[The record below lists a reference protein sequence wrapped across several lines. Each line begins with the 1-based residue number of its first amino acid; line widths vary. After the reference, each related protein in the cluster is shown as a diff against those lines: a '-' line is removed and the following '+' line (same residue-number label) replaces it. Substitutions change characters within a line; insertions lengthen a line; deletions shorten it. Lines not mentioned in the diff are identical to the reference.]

1 MISEGDEAPRFEL
14 PAVVDGEHR
23 RVALDEYLGED
34 VVILAFYPGD
44 FNPACDEESD
54 LDELDLFTMQK
65 DVSVLGISADTLYS
79 HAAFAEAYDLHVPL
93 LSDTRRE
100 VAREYGVTFEDAVG
114 QALIER
120 AVFVVD
126 HDGIVQCAWSTQS
139 PLALPDVDAIK
150 DTIGDTGGDD
160 TAFARYRV
168 GHAHYTE
175 GRRAFTS
182 AMGSYQDS
190 EWMLAQSDF
199 GRAQAAFE
207 EAADHFDSAVRFV
220 DDADLTTYYER
231 AEEKATA
238 LWQAAEWLSESASE
252 YSSGAGAAGQQLRDD
267 AERPLETARDIG
279 EPIDP
284 DAWPPDL
291 DADDAQSILPQDDD
305 AEVELAID
313 IDEAATGGAEA
324 DAPSLDETP
333 AGEGSGDETGGEE
346 EIDDAEL
353 QEIEAELTANQPDD
367 PTGGDLEETPTS
379 MVDAPPDADDGDA
392 EGDDLA
398 ELEADLEASQ
408 STSERSPADEE
419 RVDGPDEEHPDSTPD
434 TPSLEPDD
442 ADVPPPGS
450 GSLEPGTG
458 SGDGGAAF
466 DDGDGGA
473 SPDDA
478 PDQRDHLDETDA
490 LDEPDGASDED
501 MAAIPTEEELA
512 ADDED
517 DDGERY

>member
-126 HDGIVQCAWSTQS
+126 HDGVVRYAWSTQS

-182 AMGSYQDS
+182 AMDGGCPRPALIIPIHLFPLRVRLRRTACAKTWAKKAASRAFGA
-190 EWMLAQSDF
+190 LAVN
-199 GRAQAAFE
+199 RATFRVLRTARSPGCSQQRRGARCR
-207 EAADHFDSAVRFV
+207 SLR
-220 DDADLTTYYER
+220 R
-231 AEEKATA
+231 ATA
-238 LWQAAEWLSESASE
+238 L
-252 YSSGAGAAGQQLRDD
+252 
-267 AERPLETARDIG
+267 
-279 EPIDP
+279 
-284 DAWPPDL
+284 
-291 DADDAQSILPQDDD
+291 
-305 AEVELAID
+305 
-313 IDEAATGGAEA
+313 
-324 DAPSLDETP
+324 
-333 AGEGSGDETGGEE
+333 
-346 EIDDAEL
+346 
-353 QEIEAELTANQPDD
+353 
-367 PTGGDLEETPTS
+367 
-379 MVDAPPDADDGDA
+379 
-392 EGDDLA
+392 
-398 ELEADLEASQ
+398 
-408 STSERSPADEE
+408 
-419 RVDGPDEEHPDSTPD
+419 
-434 TPSLEPDD
+434 
-442 ADVPPPGS
+442 
-450 GSLEPGTG
+450 
-458 SGDGGAAF
+458 
-466 DDGDGGA
+466 
-473 SPDDA
+473 
-478 PDQRDHLDETDA
+478 
-490 LDEPDGASDED
+490 
-501 MAAIPTEEELA
+501 
-512 ADDED
+512 
-517 DDGERY
+517 